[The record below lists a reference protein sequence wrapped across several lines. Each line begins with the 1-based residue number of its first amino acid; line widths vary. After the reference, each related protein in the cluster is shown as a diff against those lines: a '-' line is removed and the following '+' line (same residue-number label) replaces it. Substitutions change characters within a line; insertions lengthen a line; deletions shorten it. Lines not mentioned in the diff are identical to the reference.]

1 MGRFSKL
8 ETAGQ
13 DAVTAR
19 QSEAAAGRRSPPEA
33 AAEEGEPDY
42 GYAYYAAEA
51 DKQFYSG
58 DARRALQLYSRAIQA
73 DAAQVA
79 PWLGQIL
86 CLLELRQPRE
96 AMVWVRRALELFPED
111 PRLVSAR
118 GAVYAH
124 LGMVQQAIGCSD
136 FALNIS
142 GRDPLVWVLRGEIL
156 TIADNRNASI
166 CFEKAMEARPHGDWQ
181 IPMLIGLACLRQ
193 KRWAPAAEYLK
204 RATEQFQGN
213 DHLWERLGHAQE
225 HLGLVQ
231 AALESY
237 RAATHINPHNAAA
250 EDAIRRLTRTPF
262 IVRWLRR
269 LVK

>member
-8 ETAGQ
+8 ETGAQDTVAQAQAGG
-13 DAVTAR
+13 ASAKTRA
-19 QSEAAAGRRSPPEA
+19 EASPAQEPE
-33 AAEEGEPDY
+33 Y

-51 DKQFYSG
+51 DKAFYSG
-58 DARRALQLYSRAIQA
+58 AARRALQLYSRAIQA

-79 PWLGQIL
+79 PWVGQIL

-111 PRLVSAR
+111 PRLVSLR
-118 GAVYAH
+118 GAAYAH
-124 LGMVQQAIGCSD
+124 LGTVQQAIGCSD
-136 FALNIS
+136 FALNLS
-142 GRDPLVWVLRGEIL
+142 GSDPLVWVLRGEIL
-156 TIADNRNASI
+156 TVAGNPNAAI
-166 CFEKAMEARPHGDWQ
+166 CFDKAMETRQHGDWQ

-193 KRWAPAAEYLK
+193 KRWAQAADFLK
-204 RATEQFQGN
+204 RATQDFQGN

-225 HLGLVQ
+225 HLGLAQ

-237 RAATHINPHNAAA
+237 RAATHINPQNQAA

-269 LVK
+269 LWK